1 MSAILVGSK
10 METAD
15 GAMLGRS
22 PAFRHALQ
30 LIHRAAR
37 WDATVLLQ
45 GETGTGKELAAHAIH
60 YESERRAAPFIPL
73 NCGGVPDTL
82 IESELFGY
90 ARGAFTDAR
99 APRCGLIAE
108 AEGGTLFLDEVDS
121 LSPKAQVTLLRF
133 LQDGVYRPLGSAH
146 MNQGNVRII
155 AATNTNL
162 AELCERSAFRRDLY
176 YRLCLLCIEL
186 PPLRQRGADVY
197 LLTDYFL
204 DRFCAMYQAPR
215 RRVSADMH
223 DWLGRYTWP
232 GNVRELENLLH
243 REFLVGESEFIEA
256 PASIDCSTARA
267 PAGSCTLQ
275 GFSAAK
281 AEALRSFEKNYLT
294 RAIAEA
300 QGNVSAAARRS
311 GKERRSFGKLLK
323 KYGIDPA
330 TFVSPK

>member
-10 METAD
+10 VEAAN
-15 GAMLGRS
+15 GAMVGQSLV
-22 PAFRHALQ
+22 FRHALH
-30 LIHRAAR
+30 LIRRAAR

-82 IESELFGY
+82 IESELFGH

-99 APRCGLIAE
+99 AARSGLIME

-133 LQDGVYRPLGSAH
+133 LQDGLYRPLGSA
-146 MNQGNVRII
+146 QTSRGNVRII
-155 AATNTNL
+155 AATNTDL
-162 AELCERSAFRRDLY
+162 AELCERSTFRRDLY

-186 PPLRQRGADVY
+186 PPLRNRGADVY

-204 DRFCAMYQAPR
+204 DRFCAMYHAPR

-223 DWLGRYTWP
+223 DWLGRYAWP

-243 REFLVGESEFIEA
+243 REFLVGESRYVEMPA
-256 PASIDCSTARA
+256 PSHLSAASATNPSAV
-267 PAGSCTLQ
+267 LQ

-281 AEALRSFEKNYLT
+281 AEAMRSFEKSYLT

-300 QGNVSAAARRS
+300 EGNVSAAARRS

-323 KYGIDPA
+323 KHGIDPA
-330 TFVSPK
+330 TFVSAK